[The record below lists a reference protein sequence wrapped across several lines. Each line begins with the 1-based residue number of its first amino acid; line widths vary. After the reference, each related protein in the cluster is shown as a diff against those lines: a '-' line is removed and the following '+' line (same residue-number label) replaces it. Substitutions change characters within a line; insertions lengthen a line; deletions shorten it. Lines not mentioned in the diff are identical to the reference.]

1 MALPPQDEG
10 PTCPPLIGMVNR
22 PEQCTPHLV
31 LLLSPAITLFPNF
44 NHSPRASFP
53 LVLQITLLSPLV
65 LTAVDTVPNFLQMDS
80 FSPKF

>member
-10 PTCPPLIGMVNR
+10 PTCPPLIGMVNW
-22 PEQCTPHLV
+22 PMQCIPHLV
-31 LLLSPAITLFPNF
+31 LLLSPAITLFSNF

-53 LVLQITLLSPLV
+53 LVLQITVVSTLV
-65 LTAVDTVPNFLQMDS
+65 LTAVDTVPRFLQMDF